1 MQCIRWHRQGFGTD
15 DYAQLRLP
23 GGIKRAFQ
31 KSVGTIGKPGLR
43 GVIETRRF
51 TARHNNGAE
60 RRNLGGAGHRMLGS
74 CTVIRR
80 T

>member
-1 MQCIRWHRQGFGTD
+1 MQCVRWHRQGFGAY
-15 DYAQLRLP
+15 DYAQLCLP

-31 KSVGTIGKPGLR
+31 KSVGTIGKSGLR

-60 RRNLGGAGHRMLGS
+60 RGNLGGAGHRMLGS